1 MSMHNPDIT
10 IRQLHAA
17 QLRGES
23 PALLDVRSAAEYRAG
38 HIPGAQL
45 IPIEELVPEA
55 VPRKFNRPCV
65 GSNETLYITCQAG
78 PRAQRA
84 AERLRQA
91 GYTNLALIE
100 GGTQA
105 WEKAGFP
112 LKRCGASISLERQV
126 QIAIGMLLI
135 LKVFLGFSVH
145 ELFFALTALVGAGL
159 IIAGVTRWCGMAKLI
174 ARMPWNRRKDCQ
186 DQASVQTV

>member
-1 MSMHNPDIT
+1 MSMRNSDVT

-38 HIPGAQL
+38 HIPGAQH
-45 IPIEELVPEA
+45 IPIEELVPDA
-55 VPRKFNRPCV
+55 VPRKFNRPSV

-84 AERLRQA
+84 AERLRHA

-186 DQASVQTV
+186 DQANVQTV

>member
-1 MSMHNPDIT
+1 MSMRNSDVT

-186 DQASVQTV
+186 DQANVQTV